1 MNAIIQHL
9 AAPLRQ
15 QVVQQLRQDILDGTL
30 APGQRLRESLL
41 CERYGVSRTVVREA
55 LRQLESEFLITMLP
69 NRGPIVTVLT
79 ERDIR
84 ALYEFRASCEG
95 LAGELFARNASDRDV
110 QELIALIEEMEL
122 SYVRGDV
129 ASRGAAKDRFYAVLL
144 RGADNPVLEAALRG
158 VHSRIGIFRHY
169 AFVDEHRVAVS
180 MAELRR
186 IVEAAARRRDPVMAR
201 EYCEDHIRLAGQ
213 LAVTEYMSRSQ
224 AASTEDSSPST

>member
-30 APGQRLRESLL
+30 VPGQRLREMLL

-55 LRQLESEFLITMLP
+55 LRQLESESLITMLP
-69 NRGPIVTVLT
+69 NKGPIVTVLT

-84 ALYEFRASCEG
+84 ALYEFRTSLEG
-95 LAGELFARNASDRDV
+95 LAGELFARNASEGEA
-110 QELIALIEEMEL
+110 QELISLIEEMEA
-122 SYVRGDV
+122 SYVHGDV
-129 ASRGAAKDRFYAVLL
+129 ASRGAAKDQFYALLL

-169 AFVDEHRVAVS
+169 AFVDEQRVAVS

-186 IVEAAARRRDPVMAR
+186 IVDAAARRRDPALAR

-213 LAVTEYMSRSQ
+213 LAISEYTSRSRMTDS
-224 AASTEDSSPST
+224 ATSTVS

>member
-30 APGQRLRESLL
+30 TPGQRLRETLL

-55 LRQLESEFLITMLP
+55 LRQLESESLITMLP

-84 ALYEFRASCEG
+84 ALYEFRTALEG
-95 LAGELFARNASDRDV
+95 LAGELFARNASDQEA
-110 QELIALIEEMEL
+110 QELISLIGEMES
-122 SYVRGDV
+122 SYVHGDL
-129 ASRGAAKDRFYAVLL
+129 ASRGAAKDQFYDVLL
-144 RGADNPVLEAALRG
+144 RGADNPVLDAALRG

-169 AFVDEHRVAVS
+169 AFVDEQRVAAS
-180 MAELRR
+180 MVELRR
-186 IVEAAARRRDPVMAR
+186 IVDAAARRRDPALAR

-213 LAVTEYMSRSQ
+213 LAVAEYTSRSRMTD
-224 AASTEDSSPST
+224 AATSALSS